1 MLIELSNNVRCLPL
15 DPLAVVAVNDSS
27 FNFCPVPEAET
38 KVNWPPAQD
47 NFLQLKLNII
57 QDR

>member
-15 DPLAVVAVNDSS
+15 DPLAVFAVNDSS
-27 FNFCPVPEAET
+27 LNYCPVPEVET
-38 KVNWPPAQD
+38 KVNRPPAQD
-47 NFLQLKLNII
+47 NFLQPKLNTI